1 MVIIKNLSSKNK
13 VFIKTFL
20 DEFPL
25 LICSFF
31 LLSPYWISSVKNDIS
46 SSSYKERSRIV
57 FYKSDNMATDSTGFL
72 IYEKIIK

>member
-1 MVIIKNLSSKNK
+1 MIMKKLSSINK
-13 VFIKTFL
+13 VFIKTLL

-25 LICSFF
+25 FICSFL

-46 SSSYKERSRIV
+46 SSSYKERPRIV